1 MKCKRRK
8 SRGKFKANLRL
19 SAAKISLLPRCYHR
33 QWHRIAPGCLR
44 HFRTSKVF
52 DNWTQWWEIKTKLLK
67 VSLTCWMVQIVN
79 ETLDFRYLLPT
90 QKPFRFLFFFKKML
104 FFFLIQYLEICK
116 IVWKLRATDVLNHDP
131 PTYLIIVADAVS
143 VNFSGRCKFLQI

>member
-1 MKCKRRK
+1 
-8 SRGKFKANLRL
+8 
-19 SAAKISLLPRCYHR
+19 
-33 QWHRIAPGCLR
+33 
-44 HFRTSKVF
+44 
-52 DNWTQWWEIKTKLLK
+52 
-67 VSLTCWMVQIVN
+67 MVQIVN

-143 VNFSGRCKFLQI
+143 VNFSG